1 MKFALL
7 MTAALAAGLS
17 GGANAQAPAWQAAG
31 KWQIEYADKQCV
43 ASRPFKSADSQILL
57 AIRPSETNDSA
68 EMAILAPGSLR
79 LLDLAKIEVFVG
91 DEKAKAADMYRMPAV
106 AEGQVL
112 HTFYLDEDEFTKLI
126 QVQRL
131 KLVSESLAFDVPLE
145 RIDDVRRL
153 LNDCINDLLETWG
166 LDPAVRANLASFPK
180 PGSRPIFDGSDYPHT
195 ALRRG
200 ALGRTKVRVIVGV
213 DGRAR
218 DCQVILTSGHK
229 DLDETTC
236 RITTSRARF
245 EPAKTKDGR
254 SVESPYLYSIRWM
267 TSSR

>member
-1 MKFALL
+1 MKFALS
-7 MTAALAAGLS
+7 MMGAVAALAS
-17 GGANAQAPAWQAAG
+17 GAHAQAPAWQPAG

-43 ASRPFKSADSQILL
+43 ASRPFKNADTQILV

-79 LLDLAKIEVFVG
+79 FLDIAEIEVFVG

-106 AEGQVL
+106 ADGQVL

-131 KLVSESLAFDVPLE
+131 KLSSEPLTFDVPLE

-153 LNDCINDLLETWG
+153 LDDCINDLLATWG

-180 PGSRPIFDGSDYPHT
+180 PRGSKPIFDGSDYPL
-195 ALRRG
+195 AAVKRG

-236 RITTSRARF
+236 RVATSRGRF

-254 SVESPYLYSIRWM
+254 SVESPYIYSIRWM
-267 TSSR
+267 VSSR